1 MKKWFCVM
9 VLLIIAVLALPAYAS
24 IYTCSGTVTSVAVSS
39 AYSAVFV
46 SGAGGLST
54 VAICSLD
61 GSPGPFSANACKGIL
76 ATLLSAKLSGQ
87 SVTIYFSDNL
97 TCATQPSSG
106 SPANS
111 TAFSVF
117 AN

>member
-1 MKKWFCVM
+1 MKKWFLA
-9 VLLIIAVLALPAYAS
+9 LLLSMTILALPAYAS
-24 IYTCSGTVTSVAVSS
+24 IYNCSGTVTAVAVTS
-39 AYSAVFV
+39 AFSGVYV
-46 SGAGGLST
+46 SGPGGLNT

-61 GSPGPFSANACKGIL
+61 GSPGPFSANACKGVL

-87 SVTIYFSDNL
+87 AVTIYFSDNL
-97 TCATQPSSG
+97 TCATQPGSG

-117 AN
+117 TD

>member
-9 VLLIIAVLALPAYAS
+9 ALLIIAVLALPAYAS
-24 IYTCSGTVTSVAVSS
+24 IYSCSGTVTSVAVGS